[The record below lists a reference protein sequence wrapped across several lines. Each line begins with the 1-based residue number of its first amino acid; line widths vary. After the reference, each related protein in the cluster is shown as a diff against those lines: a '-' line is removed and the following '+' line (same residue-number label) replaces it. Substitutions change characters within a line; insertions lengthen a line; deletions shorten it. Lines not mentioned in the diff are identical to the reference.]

1 MKSNNCNA
9 NNYNRV
15 LIDLGN
21 TACKVAFAKE
31 KEIGPLYSSDGSA
44 PLAFLQELIKN
55 EVYDIIVFSSVQKYE
70 PELVAFLRARSH
82 KLVVVDGDTPT
93 KLQIDYT
100 TSDRIG
106 ADLLAAGV
114 GAITQFP
121 GEELLVI
128 DFGTAITYESINKE
142 GWLLGVN
149 ISPGM
154 QIRLKALHQFTDA
167 LPLINVDKEE
177 EIPDYGIDTRGAM
190 IAGVVKGIVHEIE
203 GYITEN
209 KNKKIILA
217 GGDAIFFAKKLKTP
231 IFVDCKLIIKGLAE
245 IAQSYAE

>member
-1 MKSNNCNA
+1 MRPNNDYA

-21 TACKVAFAKE
+21 TACKVAFAKD
-31 KEIGPLYSSDGSA
+31 KEIGPLFSSDGSE
-44 PLAFLQELIKN
+44 PLSFLKELINN
-55 EVYDIIVFSSVQKYE
+55 EIFDIIVFCSVQKYH
-70 PELVAFLRARSH
+70 PELVVFLRAQSR
-82 KLVVVDGDTPT
+82 KLVVVDGDTPS
-93 KLQIDYT
+93 KLQIDYV

-121 GEELLVI
+121 GEDLFVI

-177 EIPDYGIDTRGAM
+177 EIPDYGIDTRGAI
-190 IAGVVKGIVHEIE
+190 IAGVVQGIVYEIE
-203 GYITEN
+203 GYIAEN
-209 KNKKIILA
+209 KNKKIILS
-217 GGDAIFFAKKLKTP
+217 GGDANFFAKKLKTP

-245 IAQSYAE
+245 IAHSYAE